1 MKLSDFCDIIPE
13 DHVFMDRKVPM
24 NDIVFKFLGD
34 AHNHKIFEDNDYIAT
49 LVNHMQMNKFQRYLP
64 LLHKIS
70 ECLED
75 TDLSEDEKQYKKG
88 VVNLPN

>member
-1 MKLSDFCDIIPE
+1 
-13 DHVFMDRKVPM
+13 M